1 MERLIFDR
9 AAYMFDLQRFA
20 DGGAGSGSASANAG
34 GGVSGAAPASGQ
46 QDGGAGNERPP
57 EYDSLRKRRRLARQ
71 QGFRLSDM
79 EPANKGT
86 GQNTGDVNAENP
98 SETENSAETEQTS
111 EQNDGT
117 QPSGDDRRASDQ
129 KNDRVPLSRL
139 MEQDPEYRLEFQ
151 EMWNKRHKDFK
162 ETQTFI
168 DRMNAVYG
176 TDSLESL
183 SKAMDEDADFWEL
196 MADKS
201 GMTRAQLMDKIKRDT
216 ETAALKRE
224 NEALRGMTDARDS
237 EAVTDE
243 DINAYRTEGEAMA
256 ARYEGFNLISEL
268 KNPKTGEEFRKLV
281 KMFRKNGFDTPV
293 ERAYRMIHMD
303 EITAEAVSQTMRR
316 TENNV
321 TRNIQ
326 ARGSR
331 PRENGASGSNTPAP
345 AMAGLTGRSPE
356 ARERRRALAA
366 KYL

>member
-1 MERLIFDR
+1 MKRLIFDR

-20 DGGAGSGSASANAG
+20 DGGAGSGSVSANASG
-34 GGVSGAAPASGQ
+34 MVSGAAPASGQ
-46 QDGGAGNERPP
+46 QDGGAGNERTP

-71 QGFRLSDM
+71 QGFRLSDFQ
-79 EPANKGT
+79 PAEAAEKGT
-86 GQNTGDVNAENP
+86 EQEARDEPEAPTQKEDAQ
-98 SETENSAETEQTS
+98 SAAQT
-111 EQNDGT
+111 T
-117 QPSGDDRRASDQ
+117 SGDDRKAE
-129 KNDRVPLSRL
+129 RVPLSRL
-139 MEQDPEYRLEFQ
+139 MENDPEYRLEFQ

-224 NEALRGMTDARDS
+224 NETLRGMTDARDS

-243 DINAYRTEGEAMA
+243 DINAYRMEGEAMA